1 MKQRFE
7 IRVIGREL
15 SVLSDKGDEYVSK
28 IVRYINE
35 RAKEIKDVSEDVT
48 TSDIAILVALNVA
61 EELFKE
67 KEEKKDLHSRF
78 ENEVDGL
85 ISYIDKKSKLI
96 PCDVRDA
103 L

>member
-1 MKQRFE
+1 
-7 IRVIGREL
+7 
-15 SVLSDKGDEYVSK
+15 
-28 IVRYINE
+28 
-35 RAKEIKDVSEDVT
+35 
-48 TSDIAILVALNVA
+48 LVALNVA

-96 PCDVRDA
+96 PCDVRDD